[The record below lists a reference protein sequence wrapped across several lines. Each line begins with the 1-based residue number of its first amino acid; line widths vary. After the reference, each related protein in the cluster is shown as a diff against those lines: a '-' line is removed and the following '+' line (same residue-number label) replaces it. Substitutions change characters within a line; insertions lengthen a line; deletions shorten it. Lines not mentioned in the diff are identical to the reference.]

1 MATRINFI
9 DLYSFYND
17 LDATVIETLM
27 EDYNI
32 SCSVRT
38 FGSTRSFDS
47 QGFGEKRISVE
58 EDKVENARKIIADA
72 IRSGVISKE
81 AGSGY
86 SALDE
91 FPPFQRKT
99 LTRRRD
105 EGFPQHYQDKDGRED
120 RGSQYHQPGR
130 SGHI

>member
-1 MATRINFI
+1 MATRIHFI

-38 FGSTRSFDS
+38 LGAMRSFDS
-47 QGFGEKRISVE
+47 HEFGEKRISVE
-58 EDKVENARKIIADA
+58 EDKVENAKKIIADA

-81 AGSGY
+81 GK
-86 SALDE
+86 
-91 FPPFQRKT
+91 FRV
-99 LTRRRD
+99 
-105 EGFPQHYQDKDGRED
+105 
-120 RGSQYHQPGR
+120 
-130 SGHI
+130 

>member
-38 FGSTRSFDS
+38 FGPARSFDS
-47 QGFGEKRISVE
+47 HDLGEKRISVE
-58 EDKVENARKIIADA
+58 EDKVENAKKIIADA

-81 AGSGY
+81 GK
-86 SALDE
+86 
-91 FPPFQRKT
+91 FRV
-99 LTRRRD
+99 
-105 EGFPQHYQDKDGRED
+105 
-120 RGSQYHQPGR
+120 
-130 SGHI
+130 

>member
-32 SCSVRT
+32 SCSIRT

-47 QGFGEKRISVE
+47 HEFGEKRIAVE
-58 EDKVENARKIIADA
+58 EDKIENAKKIITDA

-81 AGSGY
+81 GK
-86 SALDE
+86 
-91 FPPFQRKT
+91 FRV
-99 LTRRRD
+99 
-105 EGFPQHYQDKDGRED
+105 
-120 RGSQYHQPGR
+120 
-130 SGHI
+130 